1 MTGPT
6 YVSGIIQVR
15 AYRILQ
21 VYVAKVLKEFDLK
34 PTHWFILGYIN
45 ESEEATSATIA
56 DLLKVEPPLI
66 TGLTEDL
73 IKQGLIEKK
82 AHPTDGRVKL
92 LKTTS
97 KGKKLVPQI
106 ESALEESINKL
117 LRGTSAHDLRI
128 YKKVL
133 EVIIANDK

>member
-1 MTGPT
+1 MTEPT
-6 YVSGIIQVR
+6 YLSGITQVR

-21 VYVAKVLKEFDLK
+21 VRVGKVLRKYSLK

-45 ESEEATSATIA
+45 EPQEVTSATIA
-56 DLLKVEPPLI
+56 DYLKVEPPLI

-82 AHPTDGRVKL
+82 PHPTDGRVKL
-92 LKTTS
+92 LRMTN

-106 ESALEESINKL
+106 ESALEESISRL
-117 LRGTSAHDLRI
+117 LKGTSSNDLRI

-133 EVIIANDK
+133 EVIIANDE

>member
-6 YVSGIIQVR
+6 YISGIIQVR

-21 VYVAKVLKEFDLK
+21 AHVGKVLKKFGLK

-45 ESEEATSATIA
+45 ESKEATSATIA

-92 LKTTS
+92 LKTTTQ
-97 KGKKLVPQI
+97 GKRLIPKV
-106 ESALEESINKL
+106 EAALEESINKL
-117 LRGTSAHDLRI
+117 LHGATTNDLRI

-133 EVIIANDK
+133 EVIIANDE

>member
-1 MTGPT
+1 MTEPT
-6 YVSGIIQVR
+6 YVSGVTQVR

-21 VYVAKVLKEFDLK
+21 VHVGKVLKKFGLK

-45 ESEEATSATIA
+45 KSKEATSATIA

-97 KGKKLVPQI
+97 RGKRLVPQI
-106 ESALEESINKL
+106 ESALEESIGKL
-117 LRGTSAHDLRI
+117 LRGTSTHDLRV

-133 EVIIANDK
+133 EVIIANDE

>member
-1 MTGPT
+1 MKEPT
-6 YVSGIIQVR
+6 YLSGITQVR

-21 VYVAKVLKEFDLK
+21 VRVGKVLKQFGLK

-45 ESEEATSATIA
+45 EPQEVTSATIA
-56 DLLKVEPPLI
+56 EYLKVEPPLI

-73 IKQGLIEKK
+73 IKLGLIEKK
-82 AHPTDGRVKL
+82 VHPTDGRVKL
-92 LKTTS
+92 LCMTD

-106 ESALEESINKL
+106 ELALEESINGL
-117 LRGTSAHDLRI
+117 LYGTTPNDLRI

-133 EVIIANDK
+133 EVIITNDE